1 MQQILDYLSGKKTY
15 IIAITAA
22 ALAFANAM
30 GWAIPEYVWALL
42 GALGLGTL
50 RAAVQKATV

>member
-1 MQQILDYLSGKKTY
+1 MQKILDFLSGKKTY
-15 IIAITAA
+15 IIALVAA

-30 GWAIPEYVWALL
+30 GWTIPEYVWALL

-50 RAAVQKATV
+50 RAAVQKTAV